1 MNRCEDFE
9 ILASATIDNETSSDE
24 RKALFGHLSHC
35 ERCAS
40 FFTKAMRIQ
49 LGAARSAV
57 TPMPL
62 DGRNP
67 DVLSTHRIAHHT
79 SWTAL
84 QKVLAQRVSIP
95 IPALGL
101 SVALVVIL
109 ILALSQPKNMMPLEP
124 PAQQVQQI
132 QQTGTDQAILCLPV
146 VKIP

>member
-35 ERCAS
+35 ERCSS
-40 FFTKAMRIQ
+40 FFTQALRIQ
-49 LGAARSAV
+49 FGAARNAV

-62 DGRNP
+62 GGRDP
-67 DVLSTHRIAHHT
+67 DVMSAHHT
-79 SWTAL
+79 PWTAM
-84 QKVLAQRVSIP
+84 QKVMEQRVSIP

-101 SVALVVIL
+101 GVALVAIV
-109 ILALSQPKNMMPLEP
+109 ILALSQPREMMPLEP
-124 PAQQVQQI
+124 PVQQAQQI
-132 QQTGTDQAILCLPV
+132 QQTQQVGTDQAILSLPV